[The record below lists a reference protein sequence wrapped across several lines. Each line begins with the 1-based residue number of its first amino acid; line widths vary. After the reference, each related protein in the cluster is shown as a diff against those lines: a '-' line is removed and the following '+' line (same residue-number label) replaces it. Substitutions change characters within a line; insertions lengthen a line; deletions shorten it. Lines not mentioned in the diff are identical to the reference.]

1 MPLLK
6 SKELGKSESKFIFA
20 PSIDESGCIASAM
33 DEVVDGTTPPDRTK
47 LRLSSVKK
55 SAAGIPAAV
64 SSLNHG
70 IRKMGVTKT
79 VRTLLTINQKNGF
92 DCPGCAWPDPEHRT
106 SFEFC
111 ENGAKAVADEAMK
124 AKVNAKFFAKYS
136 VDELLK
142 KSDYWLNSQGR
153 IAQPMILEQNATH
166 YKPIDWEEAL
176 DVISSVIQSMDSPHR
191 GVYYTSGRTSN
202 EAAFLYQ
209 ALVRGLG
216 TNNLPD
222 CSNMCHESS
231 GKALVETIGIG
242 KGTVH
247 LEDFNH
253 SDLILVIG
261 QNPGT
266 NHPRMLTA
274 LRDAKKN
281 GAKIISINPLPE
293 TGLQRFKHPQDY
305 MVADFQ
311 STQLADLYVPVRIG
325 GDAALLKGVMK
336 EILHSNSIDKNFIE
350 NKTIGLNALRSSLSN
365 VPWSRIEQDS
375 GISREMIQ
383 TIASMCKESNATIAC
398 WAMGL
403 TQHRNGVQ
411 VIQEVVNLLLMG
423 GHIGRK
429 GAGLCPVRGH
439 SNVQGDRTVG
449 IWEAP
454 SDSFLQKLE
463 TELGFKMPKEHGY
476 DVVHAIHA
484 MHSGKVDVFLAM
496 GGNFLSATPDTRYT
510 AQALQNVGLTV
521 QISTKLNRSHLV
533 TGKTALILPVL
544 GRTEKDVQSSGEQ
557 FVTVENS
564 MGVVHRS
571 KGSMKPT
578 SSMLMSEPSL
588 VAQLG
593 MRLCPELLNWEKC
606 KDNYDYIRDI
616 MAVALE
622 GFDNYNNRVRQENGF
637 LLPNPPRDQCTFNTK
652 SGKAH
657 FTVHELPNLQ
667 VNQNRYVLM
676 TIRSHDQ
683 YNTTIY
689 GLHDRYR
696 GVHGNRR
703 IVFMNALDMSERG
716 IKSRDVVHMTSH
728 FDTATRHSNDW
739 IVVPYEIP
747 RGNLAAYF
755 PEANELVPI
764 DSTASISNT
773 PTSKWIEVSLS
784 TSEDSQ
790 SEEE

>member
-1 MPLLK
+1 MRDP
-6 SKELGKSESKFIFA
+6 F
-20 PSIDESGCIASAM
+20 
-33 DEVVDGTTPPDRTK
+33 DGSTPPDTSG
-47 LRLSSVKK
+47 LRLTKVKQT
-55 SAAGIPAAV
+55 AAGIPAAV

-70 IRKMGVTKT
+70 IRKMGLTKT
-79 VRTLLTINQKNGF
+79 VRTLLMVNQKEGF

-111 ENGAKAVADEAMK
+111 ENGAKAVADEAMR
-124 AKVNAKFFAKYS
+124 ANVNERFFQKYS
-136 VDELLK
+136 IQDLLNR
-142 KSDYWLNSQGR
+142 SDYWLNRQGR
-153 IAQPMILEQNATH
+153 LAHPMIKRPQATH
-166 YKPIDWEEAL
+166 YEAISWEDAL
-176 DVISSVIQSMDSPHR
+176 DLVASSIKAMEKPDR

-209 ALVRGLG
+209 ALVRALG
-216 TNNLPD
+216 SNNLPD

-231 GKALVETIGIG
+231 GKALSQTIGIG

-247 LEDFNH
+247 LEDFER

-274 LRDAKKN
+274 LRDAKKK
-281 GAKIISINPLPE
+281 GARIVSINPLPE

-305 MVADFQ
+305 MSGDFQ
-311 STQLADLYVPVRIG
+311 STQLADLHIPVRIG

-336 EILHSNSIDKNFIE
+336 ILVDKQSFDRSFIE
-350 NKTIGLNALRSSLSN
+350 HKTIHFEEFKQSLDEFSWN
-365 VPWSRIEQDS
+365 QIEHDS
-375 GISREMIQ
+375 GIGRE
-383 TIASMCKESNATIAC
+383 TIEQLAQLCHESNATIAC

-403 TQHRNGVQ
+403 TQHRNGVA
-411 VIQEVVNLLLMG
+411 VIQDVVNLLLLG
-423 GHIGRK
+423 GHIGRP

-454 SDSFLQKLE
+454 SESFIEKLE
-463 TELGFKMPKEHGY
+463 EGLNFTIPRKHGY

-484 MHSGKVDVFLAM
+484 MERQDVDVFISM
-496 GGNFLSATPDTRYT
+496 GGNFLSATPDTKRT
-510 AQALQNVGLTV
+510 AKALQNVGLTV
-521 QISTKLNRSHLV
+521 QVSTKLNRSHLI
-533 TGKTALILPVL
+533 TGETALILPVL
-544 GRTEKDVQSSGEQ
+544 GRTELDQTTSGEQ

-571 KGSMKPT
+571 KGNMKPV
-578 SSMLMSEPSL
+578 SSTLISEPSL
-588 VAQLG
+588 IAQLG
-593 MRLCPELLNWEKC
+593 EKLCPDVLDWALLGS
-606 KDNYDYIRDI
+606 DYDSIRDL
-616 MAVALE
+616 MANSLN
-622 GFDNYNNRVRQENGF
+622 GFEDYNTRVRETNGF
-637 LLPNPPRDQCTFNTK
+637 LLPNPPRDNCEFATE
-652 SGKAH
+652 SGKAV
-657 FTVHELPNLQ
+657 FTTHPLPN
-667 VNQNRYVLM
+667 VHVGNDRFVLM

-716 IKSRDVVHMTSH
+716 LKTRDVVDMTSH
-728 FDTATRHSNDW
+728 FNTTKRTSSNW

-755 PEANELVPI
+755 PEANELVPL
-764 DSTASISNT
+764 DSTADISNT
-773 PTSKWIEVSLS
+773 PTSKWIEVSIS
-784 TSEDSQ
+784 PSQ
-790 SEEE
+790 LMIAEEE

>member
-1 MPLLK
+1 M
-6 SKELGKSESKFIFA
+6 KER
-20 PSIDESGCIASAM
+20 IDG
-33 DEVVDGTTPPDRTK
+33 VTPPDTQG
-47 LRLSSVKK
+47 LRLSKTKK
-55 SAAGIPAAV
+55 TAAGIPAAV

-70 IRKMGVTKT
+70 IRKMGITKT
-79 VRTLLTINQKNGF
+79 VRTLLTINQKDGF

-111 ENGAKAVADEAMK
+111 ENGAKAVADEAMS
-124 AKVNAKFFAKYS
+124 ANVNPAFFRKHS
-136 VDELLK
+136 VRDLLK
-142 KSDYWLNSQGR
+142 KSDYWLNNQGR
-153 IAQPMILEQNATH
+153 LERPMLLKSGSTH
-166 YKPIDWEEAL
+166 YESIDWSEAL
-176 DVISSVIQSMDSPHR
+176 DLISDSIKSMKAPEN

-209 ALVRGLG
+209 ALVRALG

-231 GKALVETIGIG
+231 GKALDEVIGIG

-281 GAKIISINPLPE
+281 GSKIISINPLPE

-305 MVADFQ
+305 MYGDFQ
-311 STQLADLYVPVRIG
+311 STQLADLFVPVRIG
-325 GDAALLKGVMK
+325 GDAALLKGIMK
-336 EILHSNSIDKNFIE
+336 LLFDSNSIDESFIASKTSNFQAFKSSFDTFSWDEIE
-350 NKTIGLNALRSSLSN
+350 H
-365 VPWSRIEQDS
+365 DS
-375 GISREMIQ
+375 GISRSMIE
-383 TIASMCKESNATIAC
+383 TVAEYCRDSKAIIAC

-403 TQHRNGVQ
+403 TQHRNGVS

-423 GHIGRK
+423 GHIGRP
-429 GAGLCPVRGH
+429 GAGVCPVRGH

-449 IWEAP
+449 VWEAP
-454 SDSFLQKLE
+454 TEAFISKLE
-463 TELGFKMPKEHGY
+463 DGLKFEMPRKHGY
-476 DVVHAIHA
+476 DVVNSIRA
-484 MHSGKVDVFLAM
+484 MENGDVDVFISM
-496 GGNFLSATPDTRYT
+496 GGNFLSATPDTRRT
-510 AQALQNVGLTV
+510 ANALQKVGLTV

-544 GRTEKDVQSSGEQ
+544 GRTEMDIQESGEQ

-564 MGVVHRS
+564 MSVVHRS
-571 KGSMKPT
+571 KGNLKPA

-588 VAQLG
+588 VAELG
-593 MRLCPELLNWEKC
+593 LRLCPDVLQWDKFSR
-606 KDNYDYIRDI
+606 NYDSIRDL
-616 MAVALE
+616 MAESLD
-622 GFDNYNNRVRQENGF
+622 GFEEYNRRVRQENGF
-637 LLPNPPRDQCTFNTK
+637 LLPNPPRDSCDFDTET
-652 SGKAH
+652 GKAM
-657 FTVHELPNLQ
+657 FTVHELPDVKVQ
-667 VNQNRYVLM
+667 KDHFVLM

-696 GVHGNRR
+696 GAHGNRR
-703 IVFMNALDMSERG
+703 IVFMNALDMSEHG
-716 IKSRDVVHMTSH
+716 LKTRDIVHITSH
-728 FDTATRHSNDW
+728 YNSELRTSNNW
-739 IVVPYEIP
+739 FVVPYEIP

-755 PEANELVPI
+755 PEANELVPL
-764 DSTASISNT
+764 DSTATISNT

-784 TSEDSQ
+784 TSEVNV